1 MNIAAKFILDCIF
14 DSNFSKLFYLISD
27 RIKRHLRINPLIQQL
42 YEIDI
47 SIYIHRISIILVSNF
62 ALYMG
67 HDNISRNENESNKTI
82 MSSVYS
88 YITISN

>member
-1 MNIAAKFILDCIF
+1 M
-14 DSNFSKLFYLISD
+14 
-27 RIKRHLRINPLIQQL
+27 
-42 YEIDI
+42 
-47 SIYIHRISIILVSNF
+47 ILVSNF

-82 MSSVYS
+82 MSNVYS